1 MNTETD
7 RNMDMHVAIPQ
18 SLRDYRMLLE
28 SVIACEAVGVVGGVA
43 TATSVKTWFA
53 TLRKPSFTPP
63 GAVFGPVWTMLYL
76 LMGASLYAVRKADE
90 RGMETDSAI
99 RLFAVQLALN
109 GLWSMVFFVARSPRW
124 AMVEIVFLWAAIA
137 LTMRAIWKIT
147 PGAALLLVPYLLW
160 TSFAVTLN
168 YRIWRLNS

>member
-1 MNTETD
+1 
-7 RNMDMHVAIPQ
+7 
-18 SLRDYRMLLE
+18 
-28 SVIACEAVGVVGGVA
+28 
-43 TATSVKTWFA
+43 
-53 TLRKPSFTPP
+53 
-63 GAVFGPVWTMLYL
+63 MLYL
-76 LMGASLYAVRKADE
+76 LMGASLYAVHKADE